1 MSVWPSSFDTS
12 AVAQFRLNILFNT
25 SNWIIRTSR
34 PAEMWQQPPTH
45 CLTHVKTWENWYG
58 YVTHGVN
65 RKTSTEQQKEKKNIQ
80 NESLQ
85 WPRMCRQPDTIH
97 CPFTFFPHSACLRLC
112 KWWVL
117 SHVYVGVCVCVR
129 PANDSRS
136 RYRNSKQKTLGKENV
151 RIWEMRTG
159 DDTIIM
165 KYETTQSP
173 PPPPSLSFMLSPSE
187 SATSPVRPFPSML
200 GIWLGDSGK
209 IFARLE
215 LL

>member
-1 MSVWPSSFDTS
+1 MVSTARHRRSNRRRKKTFKTNRSNGPECVDSLTRFTVPSLFSP
-12 AVAQFRLNILFNT
+12 IL
-25 SNWIIRTSR
+25 
-34 PAEMWQQPPTH
+34 P
-45 CLTHVKTWENWYG
+45 VYG
-58 YVTHGVN
+58 YANGEFCH
-65 RKTSTEQQKEKKNIQ
+65 
-80 NESLQ
+80 
-85 WPRMCRQPDTIH
+85 MC
-97 CPFTFFPHSACLRLC
+97 L
-112 KWWVL
+112 W
-117 SHVYVGVCVCVR
+117 VCVCVR

-200 GIWLGDSGK
+200 GI
-209 IFARLE
+209 
-215 LL
+215 